1 MPSGSTQ
8 HKLAFK
14 GAKTMTGLQR
24 WRAADLPALVDRIN
38 KYSIGLDD
46 YFDRLAELNGT
57 QNSYPPY
64 NLVQVSNVEY
74 RLELALAGFKKED
87 VKVYTEH
94 GRLFV
99 DGKKEGDEHPPEY
112 LHRGLA
118 QRSFSRAWNLSDQTE
133 IRSVTFKDGLLSITL
148 GKVVPD
154 HHQRKDYL

>member
-1 MPSGSTQ
+1 
-8 HKLAFK
+8 
-14 GAKTMTGLQR
+14 MTGLQR

-38 KYSIGLDD
+38 KYSIGMED
-46 YFDRLAELNGT
+46 YFDRLSELNGT
-57 QNSYPPY
+57 SNNYPPY

-99 DGKKEGDEHPPEY
+99 DGKKDSDEHSPEY

-133 IRSVTFKDGLLSITL
+133 IRSVTFEDGLLSVTL

>member
-1 MPSGSTQ
+1 
-8 HKLAFK
+8 
-14 GAKTMTGLQR
+14 MTGLQR
-24 WRAADLPALVDRIN
+24 WRASDLPALVDRIN

-74 RLELALAGFKKED
+74 RLELALAGFTKED

-94 GRLFV
+94 GRVSLSM
-99 DGKKEGDEHPPEY
+99 GRKKVVNIPQNTSIEDST
-112 LHRGLA
+112 
-118 QRSFSRAWNLSDQTE
+118 QRSFSRSWNLSDQTE

>member
-1 MPSGSTQ
+1 
-8 HKLAFK
+8 
-14 GAKTMTGLQR
+14 MTGLQR
-24 WRAADLPALVDRIN
+24 WRASDLPALVDRIN

-46 YFDRLAELNGT
+46 YFDRLTELNGT

-74 RLELALAGFKKED
+74 RLELALAGFTKED

-99 DGKKEGDEHPPEY
+99 DGTKESSEHTPEY